1 MPRSSRGI
9 RSPAMPWR
17 GMKISSIWR
26 PTRSFSRLPAPA
38 AGVLKEIMFTDGAT
52 VTSGQVLATIEPGAP
67 AIVAAPSGADTSAKA
82 AARPDAAAAK
92 LSPAAKRVVEENK
105 VDPKAVTGSGRDGRV
120 SKSDVVNYLSAKDPA
135 SPPAPKAGAP
145 VPNARGTRAEQRV
158 PMTRLRAR
166 IAERMVQAQ
175 ATQALLT
182 SFNEVDLKAVNEM
195 RARYKDQF
203 EKQHGVKLGF
213 MSFFAK
219 ACVEALKK
227 FPSVNASVDGN
238 DIVYHEYFDIG
249 VAVSTDRG
257 LIVPVLRDADL
268 QSFADIEKSIANFAG
283 RARAGTIT
291 MEELTGGTFTITN
304 GGVFGSLLST
314 PIVNSPQSA
323 ILGMHKIQDRAVVI
337 DGQVVVRP
345 MMYIALTYDHRHHRR
360 PRSGAIPGDRQAVP
374 RGSGAHGAR
383 RMSEFYD
390 VIVIGA
396 GPAGYPA
403 AIRAGQNKLKVACVD
418 EWKNFD
424 GTYAFGGTCLNA
436 GCIPSKAL
444 LESSELFQRAKDEF
458 SVHGI
463 KVGDVKL
470 DLATMQKR
478 RASIVK
484 TMTGG
489 ITALFKANGVVGI
502 QGHGRLLPGNK
513 VLVTGRTAPRKL

>member
-1 MPRSSRGI
+1 MTIEVRVPQLPESVADATLVAWHKKPGDAVARDENLVDLETD
-9 RSPAMPWR
+9 
-17 GMKISSIWR
+17 KVV
-26 PTRSFSRLPAPA
+26 LEVPAPA
-38 AGVLKEIMFTDGAT
+38 AGVLKEIRIADGTT
-52 VTSGQVLATIEPGAP
+52 VTGGQVLAVIEEGEASVPRPGAAGP
-67 AIVAAPSGADTSAKA
+67 VASAGA
-82 AARPDAAAAK
+82 AAKGSAAKDAAAKSPAAAKEAAKSDAAAAK

-105 VDPKAVTGSGRDGRV
+105 VDPKAVPGSGRDGRV
-120 SKSDVVNYLSAKDPA
+120 SKSDVVNYLSAKDA
-135 SPPAPKAGAP
+135 VPAPAAPAPLPKAPAAP
-145 VPNARGTRAEQRV
+145 AAPAARTARGEQHV

-182 SFNEVDLKAVNEM
+182 SFNEVDLKAVNEL
-195 RARYKDQF
+195 RSRYKDQF

-227 FPSVNASVDGN
+227 FPTVNASVDGN

-268 QSFADIEKSIANFAG
+268 QSFADIEKSIGNFAG

-345 MMYIALTYDHRHHRR
+345 MMYIALTYDHRIIDGRE
-360 PRSGAIPGDRQAVP
+360 AVQ
-374 RGSGAHGAR
+374 
-383 RMSEFYD
+383 F
-390 VIVIGA
+390 
-396 GPAGYPA
+396 
-403 AIRAGQNKLKVACVD
+403 
-418 EWKNFD
+418 
-424 GTYAFGGTCLNA
+424 
-436 GCIPSKAL
+436 
-444 LESSELFQRAKDEF
+444 
-458 SVHGI
+458 
-463 KVGDVKL
+463 
-470 DLATMQKR
+470 
-478 RASIVK
+478 
-484 TMTGG
+484 
-489 ITALFKANGVVGI
+489 
-502 QGHGRLLPGNK
+502 
-513 VLVTGRTAPRKL
+513 LVTVKQCLEDPARMVLGV